1 MCVFARFVLA
11 QLRAVRAS
19 STAKRKGLATQLLGF
34 GMRRRLVEHRRQR
47 GQELHE
53 NRNGHFIY
61 GDGGFVITA

>member
-11 QLRAVRAS
+11 QLLAIRAS

-34 GMRRRLVEHRRQR
+34 GMRRLVEHRRQR

-53 NRNGHFIY
+53 NRNGHFIH
-61 GDGGFVITA
+61 GDGGFVIAA